1 MLLRLFRKKWLHSQP
16 PVQMVSVRNEG
27 TGLSS
32 ELRSAQ
38 GRNKRQGIKIEY
50 KLGDINTKSSRSHK
64 SVESILNCRTIKP
77 ILFTY

>member
-1 MLLRLFRKKWLHSQP
+1 MLPRLFRKSGCTAKP

-32 ELRSAQ
+32 ESRSAQ

-50 KLGDINTKSSRSHK
+50 KLGDINTKSSKK
-64 SVESILNCRTIKP
+64 SQKCGESIKLQN
-77 ILFTY
+77 F